1 VRFIVAAYERGPTLI
16 AVFCGNFKFHVQ
28 GLKRIAMYDADIS
41 QPCRNELAMKD
52 LCRIC
57 IALFCGSTLVSA
69 ASIAQSAELQTLTI
83 YAAGTLAVP
92 FRQINTL
99 FEKNNANATAQAQFG
114 GSVMMAKRITD
125 LHQDADLL
133 AVADYNVI
141 PKYMFA
147 SPAHAVWYAGFAR
160 NAITFVYTDKSK
172 YAGEINAQ
180 NWYKI
185 LARPG
190 VEIGRSDPDTDP
202 SGYQTVQMLSLAE
215 KFYNAPG
222 LAQSVLANA
231 PLTNVRDTETSL
243 ISALQLGQIDYLAI
257 YRSDALQHHLKFID
271 LPTKINLSDP
281 AEASFYKD
289 GVARTKN
296 GDLFGKPIVYA
307 VTMLNGSKNATLA
320 QKYLALLLGPEGQ
333 AVMKANGFGA
343 FSPPYAV
350 HIEAMPAELKKLVE
364 PWPGS

>member
-1 VRFIVAAYERGPTLI
+1 M
-16 AVFCGNFKFHVQ
+16 KFTV
-28 GLKRIAMYDADIS
+28 GL
-41 QPCRNELAMKD
+41 CV
-52 LCRIC
+52 
-57 IALFCGSTLVSA
+57 ALFCGISFTPAAVSVL
-69 ASIAQSAELQTLTI
+69 QGAEPNTLTI

-99 FEKNNANATAQAQFG
+99 FEINNANTAVQAQFG

-133 AVADYNVI
+133 AVADYSVI

-147 SPAHAVWYAGFAR
+147 NPAHASWYAGFAR

-172 YAGEINAQ
+172 YAGEINAR

-190 VEIGRSDPDTDP
+190 VEIGRSNPDTDP
-202 SGYQTVQMLSLAE
+202 SGYQTVQMLNLAE
-215 KFYNAPG
+215 KFYQAPG
-222 LAQSVLANA
+222 LEKSVLANA
-231 PLTNVRDTETSL
+231 PPANMRDTETSL

-271 LPTKINLSDP
+271 LPAKINLSDP
-281 AEASFYKD
+281 AEASFYKN
-289 GVARTKN
+289 GVAHTKN
-296 GDLFGKPIVYA
+296 GDLYAAPIVYA
-307 VTMLNGSKNATLA
+307 ITMIEGAKNAGLA
-320 QKYLALLLGPEGQ
+320 EKYVALLLGSGGQ
-333 AVMKANGFGA
+333 AIMKNNRFGA

-350 HIEAMPAELKKLVE
+350 HLEAMPAQLQRLVT